1 MKLSEAM
8 MLGDSL
14 RKRDPRVYLG
24 GSKGCRYGCALG
36 GAVLATGYQT
46 GQASEEL
53 MAERWPWLTDMES
66 PHGCTYAAYIG
77 CDSKAGFTAVIEG
90 KITFEQL
97 VDHVRSIEPECGE
110 CNRFQCTCVKAEAVP
125 EVEYREA

>member
-14 RKRDPRVYLG
+14 RRRDPRIYLG
-24 GSKGCRYGCALG
+24 GSEGCRYGCAIG
-36 GAVLATGYQT
+36 GAVLATGYETEQSA
-46 GQASEEL
+46 GEL
-53 MAERWPWLTDMES
+53 AVERWPWLNEERPNRCS
-66 PHGCTYAAYIG
+66 TYAAYIG

-97 VDHVRSIEPECGE
+97 VDYVRSIEPECGE